1 VTADATIDPKAVFE
15 IRARKG
21 WRALDLREVWAYR
34 ELLQIL
40 VWRDLK
46 VRYRQTFLGVIW
58 VVAQPLLTTLI
69 FTLLFNRV
77 AHITPGSNVPYSL
90 FVLTALVPWGFFAGG
105 VMASSNSLIGNAHLI
120 SKVYFPRLIVPAAS
134 VFAGIADMAVTLAL
148 VIIMLLFSR
157 IGLTSFFVLLPLAI
171 LLCAVFAL
179 GVGLW
184 MSALNVEYRDVRI
197 IVPFLLQLWMYATPV
212 VYPLSVIPLRYRWI
226 AALNPM
232 TGVIELFRAS
242 LLGSAVPW
250 NGIIY
255 AAAITIVITVSGAFY
270 FRRMERLFADIL

>member
-1 VTADATIDPKAVFE
+1 VRDAKPVIE
-15 IRARKG
+15 IRPGGG
-21 WRALDLREVWAYR
+21 WRALDLREVWEYR

-69 FTLLFNRV
+69 FTLLFNRIG
-77 AHITPGSNVPYSL
+77 HITAGTSVPYSL
-90 FVLTALVPWGFFAGG
+90 FVMVALVPWTFFSGG
-105 VMASSNSLIGNAHLI
+105 VTASSNSLIGSAHLI
-120 SKVYFPRLIVPAAS
+120 SKVYFPRFIVPAAS
-134 VFAGIADMAVTLAL
+134 VLAGLADLAVTLGL
-148 VIIMLLFSR
+148 VIVMLVFARVPVTPQLALLP
-157 IGLTSFFVLLPLAI
+157 IGL
-171 LLCAVFAL
+171 LLCLVFAL

-184 MSALNVEYRDVRI
+184 MSALNVEYRDVKV

-212 VYPLSVIPLRYRWI
+212 VYPLSVIPQKFRWI

-242 LLGSAVPW
+242 LLGDPVPW
-250 NGIIY
+250 SGVVY
-255 AAAITIVITVSGAFY
+255 AAVVTAVVTISGAYY
-270 FRRMERLFADIL
+270 FRRMERLFADVL

>member
-1 VTADATIDPKAVFE
+1 VRDAKPVIE
-15 IRARKG
+15 IRPGGG
-21 WRALDLREVWAYR
+21 WRALDLREVWEYR

-69 FTLLFNRV
+69 FTLLFNRIG
-77 AHITPGSNVPYSL
+77 HITAGTSVPYSL
-90 FVLTALVPWGFFAGG
+90 FVMVALVPWTFFSGG
-105 VMASSNSLIGNAHLI
+105 VTASSNSLIGSAHLI
-120 SKVYFPRLIVPAAS
+120 SKVYFPRFIVPAAS
-134 VFAGIADMAVTLAL
+134 VLAGLADLAVTLGL
-148 VIIMLLFSR
+148 VIVMLVVARVPVTPQLALLP
-157 IGLTSFFVLLPLAI
+157 IGL
-171 LLCAVFAL
+171 LLCLVFAL

-184 MSALNVEYRDVRI
+184 MSALNVEYRDVKV

-212 VYPLSVIPLRYRWI
+212 VYPLSVIPQKFRWI

-242 LLGSAVPW
+242 LLGDPVPW
-250 NGIIY
+250 SGVVY
-255 AAAITIVITVSGAFY
+255 AAVVTAVVTISGAYY
-270 FRRMERLFADIL
+270 FRRMERLFADVL